1 MRSVRRLI
9 VPSSTQDVLRKSCAS
24 GGIIVRI
31 LGEGQ
36 LKYVELYAMD
46 GRLLLHEKDCGES
59 CSITIDGN
67 SAGIYLL
74 RAIANNGMVKTFK
87 FLKQ

>member
-1 MRSVRRLI
+1 MLQVHFDKLELPEQI
-9 VPSSTQDVLRKSCAS
+9 VFSHDPLNDR
-24 GGIIVRI
+24 IIVRI